1 MTEFFRRNSPPGM
14 DLMQEWKVFVVG
26 NVISALIGIFVFLD
40 RYRGAYNDLFLYFG
54 VAGAGNA
61 TDVEKV
67 LRQDAVIVPFH
78 RLWGASFFGFYIVA
92 TVMLCFIIFHYAYF
106 RQGSMSVYLMK
117 RLPNQMELHRRA
129 LTVPCLG
136 ALGTFAV
143 AAVTA
148 LLCYIV
154 YLCATPKG
162 CLPYTAL
169 QEIWR

>member
-14 DLMQEWKVFVVG
+14 DLMQERKVFAVG
-26 NVISALIGIFVFLD
+26 NVISALVGILVFLD

-67 LRQDAVIVPFH
+67 LRKDTVIVPFH
-78 RLWGASFFGFYIVA
+78 QLLDGFFFCFYIVA

-106 RQGSMSVYLMK
+106 RQGSMSIYLMK
-117 RLPNQMELHRRA
+117 RLPDRRELHRRA

-148 LLCYIV
+148 FLCYII
-154 YLCATPKG
+154 YLTVTPKV

-169 QEIWR
+169 